1 MPAAKSPHI
10 QSHLEKLQQLTTQ
23 LSKIGFILPGTVYSR
38 YMPCGKAG
46 CRCQANPPQ
55 LHGPYWEWSRS
66 LAGRTISR
74 RLSQPQV
81 RLYQEWIANRRRLSA
96 IIAEMEDLSTQAAET
111 SLHEDDPTSQ
121 SRRTT

>member
-1 MPAAKSPHI
+1 MPAAKSPRL

-96 IIAEMEDLSTQAAET
+96 IIAEIEDLSTQAAET
-111 SLHEDDPTSQ
+111 SLHEHGPTSQ
-121 SRRTT
+121 SRTTT

>member
-1 MPAAKSPHI
+1 MPAAKSPCL

-96 IIAEMEDLSTQAAET
+96 IIAEIEDLSTQAAET
-111 SLHEDDPTSQ
+111 SLHEDGPTSQ
-121 SRRTT
+121 SRTTT

>member
-1 MPAAKSPHI
+1 MPAAKSPRL

-96 IIAEMEDLSTQAAET
+96 IIAEIEDLSTQAAEN
-111 SLHEDDPTSQ
+111 SLHEDGPTSQ
-121 SRRTT
+121 SRTTT

>member
-1 MPAAKSPHI
+1 MPAAKSPRL

>member
-1 MPAAKSPHI
+1 MPAAKSPCL

-38 YMPCGKAG
+38 YMPFGKAG

-96 IIAEMEDLSTQAAET
+96 IIAEIEDLSTQAAET
-111 SLHEDDPTSQ
+111 SLHEDGPTSQ
-121 SRRTT
+121 SRTTT